1 MRKKALFICGS
12 INQTS
17 MMHKISIHFPEYDCC
32 FTPYY
37 IGDFRDDIVKT
48 FFDFSILG
56 GKYKQHTLEYLRS
69 NDLAIDPMG
78 KTGNYDFVVTC
89 QDLIVPKNIRNKKVF
104 LVQEGM
110 TDPERLGYFLV
121 KKLGFPR
128 WIAGTS
134 ATGLSGAYDL
144 FFVASKGYK
153 DLFAKKGAP
162 SEKIVVSG
170 IPNFDNAK
178 QYLLNDF
185 PRKHYVLASTSNL
198 RECMEY
204 ENRKEFILKTVR
216 IARGRPIIFKLHPS
230 ENAVRAIREIKRY
243 APHAMVFQTGN
254 TNHMIANCDV
264 LVARFSSVI
273 YIAQAL
279 GKEIHADVPNREI
292 QKLAPIQNGGQSA
305 RRIASTIKRRLEI
318 YSPEFVEYHREYEW
332 SLLNAALANHGALL
346 KKGAAYV

>member
-1 MRKKALFICGS
+1 MKKKALFICGS

-17 MMHKISIHFPEYDCC
+17 MMHKISLHFPEYDCS

-56 GKYKQHTLEYLRS
+56 GKYKQHTLEYLQS
-69 NDLAIDPMG
+69 NDLAIDYKG
-78 KTGNYDFVVTC
+78 FANDYDFVVTC
-89 QDLIVPKNIRNKKVF
+89 QDLIVPKNIKHKKVF

-121 KKLGFPR
+121 KRLGFPR

-134 ATGLSGAYDL
+134 ATGLSDAYDL
-144 FFVASKGYK
+144 FFVASEGYK
-153 DLFAKKGAP
+153 DLFVKKGARP
-162 SEKIVVSG
+162 EKLVVTG
-170 IPNFDNAK
+170 IPNFDDAR
-178 QYLLNDF
+178 QYVRNDF

-230 ENAVRAIREIKRY
+230 ENAARAIREINRY
-243 APHAMVFQTGN
+243 APGAIVFQTGN

-279 GKEIHADVPNREI
+279 GKEIHADIPNREI
-292 QKLAPIQNGGQSA
+292 QKLAPIQNGGLSA
-305 RRIASTIKRRLEI
+305 QRIAFAIKRRLEAYSREFTI
-318 YSPEFVEYHREYEW
+318 YHHEYER
-332 SLLNAALANHGALL
+332 SLSIGDPALHPLFERGHTYA
-346 KKGAAYV
+346 